1 MHPKKSKR
9 LNPSQS
15 PQDAL
20 SRWDNEGGAQGV
32 MPTDVLRL
40 AAHEL
45 SDTELAHLRVRVI
58 ALENV
63 LIALLAHASES
74 QFELIHEM
82 ADYISPRPGFTQHP
96 LTTLAAKQMVQLVD
110 RAGHFRSVPPE

>member
-1 MHPKKSKR
+1 MHPKKAKR
-9 LNPSQS
+9 LNSSQL
-15 PQDAL
+15 PPEAL
-20 SRWDNEGGAQGV
+20 SRWDNEGCAQGS
-32 MPTDVLRL
+32 MPTDDLRI
-40 AAHEL
+40 ASHEL
-45 SDTELAHLRVRVI
+45 SDIELAHLRVRVI

-96 LTTLAAKQMVQLVD
+96 LTAHAAKQMVQLVD